1 MAYAIY
7 SPGKWEVYE
16 QIAVALIP
24 EKRKSVYIYD
34 YV

>member
-1 MAYAIY
+1 MAYVIY

-24 EKRKSVYIYD
+24 EKKERAICGSI
-34 YV
+34 